1 MAYGLKWLWHEKIT
15 NAKTTIIMK
24 SFIED
29 YLADPSQAIADA
41 RRSAETETWYDNID
55 EELIYSQIASPEF
68 RLYEAMVLSQGAD
81 EHPYSA
87 AYIS

>member
-1 MAYGLKWLWHEKIT
+1 MNT
-15 NAKTTIIMK
+15 KTTIIMK

-29 YLADPSQAIADA
+29 YLADPTQAVADA
-41 RRSAETETWYDNID
+41 RRSADTDTWYDNID

-68 RLYEAMVLSQGAD
+68 HLYEAMVLSQGAD
-81 EHPYSA
+81 EHLYSA